1 MGRRKKDGVWR
12 LWAYSVGV
20 VAEAL
25 GERGREGDQ
34 AVFAELAL
42 ADGQDARGQI
52 HIPAPE
58 PQRFAH
64 P

>member
-42 ADGQDARGQI
+42 ADG
-52 HIPAPE
+52 
-58 PQRFAH
+58 
-64 P
+64 

>member
-1 MGRRKKDGVWR
+1 MGRRKKDGVRR
-12 LWAYSVGV
+12 LRAHRVGV

-25 GERGREGDQ
+25 GERGREWDQ

-42 ADGQDARGQI
+42 ADGQDARRQI
-52 HIPAPE
+52 HITAPE

>member
-1 MGRRKKDGVWR
+1 MRCRKKDGVWR
-12 LWAYSVGV
+12 LRAHCVGV

-25 GERGREGDQ
+25 GERRCEGDQ

-42 ADGQDARGQI
+42 VDGQDARCQI
-52 HIPAPE
+52 HITAPE